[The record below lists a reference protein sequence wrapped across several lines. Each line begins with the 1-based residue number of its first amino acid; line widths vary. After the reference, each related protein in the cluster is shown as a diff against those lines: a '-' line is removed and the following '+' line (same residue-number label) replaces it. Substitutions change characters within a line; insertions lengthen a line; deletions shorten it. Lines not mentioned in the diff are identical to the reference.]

1 MLHPSW
7 RVILQSAFLL
17 SLWWEEQHWQVVSP
31 QCTSEEVGAMCKC
44 SSHQTF
50 PHFVKAVSKR
60 AKCLWYFLGK
70 EFGYLDFKW
79 TKLAARNSKRYIFLL
94 TFFFGEQCKR
104 FYNFTMNGFK
114 IYLQIIRW
122 SSQRRNLIITPSP
135 LFACRNHWLK
145 SPKIYFSCNNLMYC
159 VHQTRIIS
167 NVKMQQSIYCGISNY
182 PLCIFSFWIKMT
194 TIYMI
199 STDIGMEI
207 MLCNNIHGS
216 RSGR

>member
-1 MLHPSW
+1 MFISSNFSTLCKSGQQKSKMLGVFFEK
-7 RVILQSAFLL
+7 RVKL
-17 SLWWEEQHWQVVSP
+17 
-31 QCTSEEVGAMCKC
+31 
-44 SSHQTF
+44 
-50 PHFVKAVSKR
+50 
-60 AKCLWYFLGK
+60 
-70 EFGYLDFKW
+70 

-207 MLCNNIHGS
+207 TLCNNIEVGKIKWQYRQKHSYSVSTWHCQVSIYGCKPIRRNFQS
-216 RSGR
+216 SHFDVHHMCVFYHRLC